1 MMLKWIYLALS
12 LLAGLL
18 TGALCY
24 TGWARLWGLGIAL
37 LAFLGFLLLHLLY
50 VVVTGFF
57 LKPYEEKRTRSG
69 FLWFVVEE
77 TCDLILF
84 VCNVSAKVIGEEKL
98 PKDGRFLFVCNHR
111 SSLDPVAALTHLRGR
126 NILFICKPAVF
137 KIPAVG
143 PYLRRCGFQTIDR
156 ENARNALVTI
166 KGAAERLETGEYSI
180 GVFPEGTRTK
190 TGRLLPFHDGV
201 FKIAQK
207 ANVPVVVAVVRGS
220 EEIRRRA
227 PLRHTKMEIEIL
239 RVIPAQEVK
248 GLRSHEL
255 ADRARAIMVEALPE
269 EQEA

>member
-1 MMLKWIYLALS
+1 MLKRIYLALS

-18 TGALCY
+18 AGALCY
-24 TGWARLWGLGIAL
+24 TGWARLWGLGIAV
-37 LAFLGFLLLHLLY
+37 LAYLACLLLHVIY
-50 VVVTGFF
+50 VVVTGYF

-69 FLWFVVEE
+69 FLWFIVEE
-77 TCDLILF
+77 SCDLILSL
-84 VCNVSAKVIGEEKL
+84 CNVSAGIVGEEKL
-98 PKDGRFLFVCNHR
+98 PENERFLFVCNHR
-111 SSLDPVAALTHLRGR
+111 SSLDPVAALAHLKGR

-156 ENARNALVTI
+156 ENARNALATI

-220 EEIRRRA
+220 EAIRLRA
-227 PLRHTKMEIEIL
+227 PLLHTEMKIEIL
-239 RVIPAQEVK
+239 DVIPAQEVK
-248 GLRSHEL
+248 ALRSHEL